1 MKKLLLTLTLCSFYS
16 LGFSQSAEVKQL
28 ILNIEKLK
36 QFKNILNDMKNGYRI
51 VDKGYGTIKNLSEGN
66 FNLHEVFLDN
76 LLKISPAVRKYH
88 RVGEIIQLQLRLG
101 KSSSQAIKQFR
112 SNPNFSEDEL
122 SYLKTVMKRVSKSSL
137 QNLDDLTL
145 ILTEGKLRMSDDER
159 LQEIDRIYTDMLDK
173 NSFLNH
179 FLQGQNMLLRNREKE
194 LQEVNVL
201 KNNYDIINQ

>member
-1 MKKLLLTLTLCSFYS
+1 MKKLLLTLMLCSFYS

-51 VDKGYGTIKNLSEGN
+51 IDKGYGTIKNLSEGN

-101 KSSSQAIKQFR
+101 KSSSQAIKRFTSAQ
-112 SNPNFSEDEL
+112 NFSGDEL
-122 SYLKTVMKRVSKSSL
+122 SYLKTVLKRISKSSL

-145 ILTEGKLRMSDDER
+145 ILTAGKLRMNDDER

-173 NSFLNH
+173 NKFLIH

>member
-51 VDKGYGTIKNLSEGN
+51 IDKGYGTIKNLSEGN

-173 NSFLNH
+173 NKFLNH